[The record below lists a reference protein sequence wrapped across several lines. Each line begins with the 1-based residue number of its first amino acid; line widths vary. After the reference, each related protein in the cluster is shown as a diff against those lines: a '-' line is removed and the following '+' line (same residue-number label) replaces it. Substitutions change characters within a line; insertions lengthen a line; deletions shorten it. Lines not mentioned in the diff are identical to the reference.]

1 MALKECLKKEAAN
14 AYELTVSVDGEIFE
28 KAINKVYKKQVKKIN
43 IPGFRKGKA
52 PRHIIERMYGTEVFY
67 DDAMQECYPDALYEA
82 AKEQGLE
89 IVAVEKLEAIEAGK
103 DGFTFKTDIIVKP
116 TLTVDGYKGFEIEK
130 KSTEVTDELVY
141 EEIEKVRD
149 RNSRMVTVEDRAAEI
164 GDTVV
169 FDFEGFTDG
178 VPFEGGKAENYS
190 LALGSGNFIPGFEEQ
205 LVGHSTGEEFSINVT
220 FPEEYQAE
228 ELKGKDAE
236 FKINL
241 PEEYQAE
248 ELKGKDA
255 EFKINLHEIKTKEL
269 PEVDDEFVKDVSD
282 KETLDEY
289 KVQLRAEIAKRL
301 ADEAEKDVDN
311 QISEKL
317 IALATD
323 EIPEA
328 MYDNQ
333 ASDMVRDF
341 DMRLRSQGMDL
352 NTYMQYMGTDVNGLK
367 AMYKDEA
374 EKRVKLR
381 LVLEAIAAQ
390 ENIEVTEEVLD
401 AEYGKMAEAYKMD
414 VEKVKA
420 AVPADS
426 LTEDLK
432 VQKALEL
439 VKNDSMALVP
449 YVVEQTNR
457 GERSYDIY
465 SRLLND
471 RIIMLH
477 DEVNSAT
484 ASVVVAQLLYLES
497 QDPTKDISLYIN
509 SPGGSVTDGLAIYD
523 TMQYIKCD
531 VSTICM
537 GMAASMGAFLLSAGT
552 KGKRLALPNSTIMIH
567 QPLGGYKGQ
576 ATDMEIHTR
585 YMLDTKARLNRI
597 LSENTGKPLDV
608 VKADTE
614 RDNFMTAQEALEY
627 GLIDKV
633 IDKR

>member
-52 PRHIIERMYGTEVFY
+52 PRHIIEKMYGKEVFY
-67 DDAMQECYPDALYEA
+67 DDAMQDCYPDALYEA

-103 DGFTFKTDIIVKP
+103 DGFTFKTDILVKP
-116 TLTVDGYKGFEIEK
+116 TLNVDGYKGFEIEK
-130 KSTEVTDELVY
+130 KSTEVTDELVD

-220 FPEEYQAE
+220 F
-228 ELKGKDAE
+228 
-236 FKINL
+236 

-390 ENIEVTEEVLD
+390 ENIEVTEEDLD

-439 VKNDSMALVP
+439 VKNNAV
-449 YVVEQTNR
+449 
-457 GERSYDIY
+457 
-465 SRLLND
+465 
-471 RIIMLH
+471 
-477 DEVNSAT
+477 
-484 ASVVVAQLLYLES
+484 
-497 QDPTKDISLYIN
+497 
-509 SPGGSVTDGLAIYD
+509 
-523 TMQYIKCD
+523 IK
-531 VSTICM
+531 
-537 GMAASMGAFLLSAGT
+537 
-552 KGKRLALPNSTIMIH
+552 
-567 QPLGGYKGQ
+567 
-576 ATDMEIHTR
+576 
-585 YMLDTKARLNRI
+585 
-597 LSENTGKPLDV
+597 
-608 VKADTE
+608 
-614 RDNFMTAQEALEY
+614 
-627 GLIDKV
+627 
-633 IDKR
+633 

>member
-14 AYELTVSVDGEIFE
+14 AYELTVSVDGETFE

-103 DGFTFKTDIIVKP
+103 DGFTFKTDILVKP
-116 TLTVDGYKGFEIEK
+116 TLNVDGYKGFEIEK
-130 KSTEVTDELVY
+130 KSTEVTDELVD

-149 RNSRMVTVEDRAAEI
+149 RNSRMVTVEDRAAEN

-169 FDFEGFTDG
+169 IDFEGFTDG

-220 FPEEYQAE
+220 F
-228 ELKGKDAE
+228 
-236 FKINL
+236 

-439 VKNDSMALVP
+439 VKNNAV
-449 YVVEQTNR
+449 
-457 GERSYDIY
+457 
-465 SRLLND
+465 
-471 RIIMLH
+471 
-477 DEVNSAT
+477 
-484 ASVVVAQLLYLES
+484 
-497 QDPTKDISLYIN
+497 
-509 SPGGSVTDGLAIYD
+509 
-523 TMQYIKCD
+523 IK
-531 VSTICM
+531 
-537 GMAASMGAFLLSAGT
+537 
-552 KGKRLALPNSTIMIH
+552 
-567 QPLGGYKGQ
+567 
-576 ATDMEIHTR
+576 
-585 YMLDTKARLNRI
+585 
-597 LSENTGKPLDV
+597 
-608 VKADTE
+608 
-614 RDNFMTAQEALEY
+614 
-627 GLIDKV
+627 
-633 IDKR
+633 